1 MEFIFNVH
9 QFLNLAESYK
19 NIMKASKEFQNELKK
34 TIIEFMSVNN
44 IERINISDCFLQ
56 QPVEVCE
63 GIVIKMNIENILLHQ
78 GNLLIEFNDK
88 ETYSDFNNLTPTEL
102 LTIYIMHF
110 QDGIS
115 EMKKVIKEM

>member
-63 GIVIKMNIENILLHQ
+63 GIVIKMNIENILLHE

-102 LTIYIMHF
+102 LAIYIMHF
-110 QDGIS
+110 EDGIK
-115 EMKKVIKEM
+115 EIKKVMKEM

>member
-34 TIIEFMSVNN
+34 TIIDFMSVNN

-63 GIVIKMNIENILLHQ
+63 GIVIKMNIENILLHE

-110 QDGIS
+110 EDGIK
-115 EMKKVIKEM
+115 EIKKVMKEM